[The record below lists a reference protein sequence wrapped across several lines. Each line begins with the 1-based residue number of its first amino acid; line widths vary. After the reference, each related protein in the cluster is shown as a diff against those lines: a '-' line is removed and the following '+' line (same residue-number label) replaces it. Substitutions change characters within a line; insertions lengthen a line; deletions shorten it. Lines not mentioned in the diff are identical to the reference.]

1 MAEGEGEGVVSLCAL
16 PPPFPPYKRLKLGSF
31 ANLNALIPVE

>member
-1 MAEGEGEGVVSLCAL
+1 MAEGGGGGESLCAF

>member
-1 MAEGEGEGVVSLCAL
+1 MAEGGGGGEVWAPS

>member
-1 MAEGEGEGVVSLCAL
+1 MAEGERGGKFVRLP